1 MSLLV
6 SSTATASRLHHN
18 SHLHTG
24 SMKSRPA
31 SLNLPAHMK
40 SFETTKSQQAS
51 RANRNSSWKREEEGE
66 EKEGTRVDEGVDFLT
81 MILQQ
86 LRKAEEREKLL
97 RKQLSEMIVENEL
110 LRNENGDFRAHNH
123 TPDDTIDELSRLR
136 QENVDHKNQIREMEH
151 FLRDYGLEWVGYTG
165 EEEEGD
171 HNDDTKIE
179 LSEKYHLQ
187 CYHLFLSKIE
197 ELNHIIRSEPAQII
211 TDSVRRRGN
220 FVHSSEI
227 CETISIV
234 YYKNGLLVQRGPFRF
249 VGIKIRNFIHFD
261 RMENVEP
268 FHSHNLL
275 FCLYLST
282 TSDDM

>member
-249 VGIKIRNFIHFD
+249 VGTKILNFIHFD
-261 RMENVEP
+261 RMENVKP

-275 FCLYLST
+275 FSLYLSIHQ
-282 TSDDM
+282 